1 LKGFHGSCLRPRF
14 LSGSN
19 AHFVMP
25 FGFFHLA
32 DPALL
37 FAEPPESSVRADAQ

>member
-1 LKGFHGSCLRPRF
+1 VMPGPRV
-14 LSGSN
+14 LPGSN
-19 AHFVMP
+19 AHFVTP

-37 FAEPPESSVRADAQ
+37 FAEPPESSARADAQ